1 MLRPATRSSPPRA
14 RWLVRRVVPLIRP
27 LVTLAA
33 AAAAILVLRWM
44 WVHYERAPWTRDGRV
59 RADIVNIAPDESGF
73 VASVAVIDNQV
84 VHKGD
89 PLFRLDTARYEIA
102 LHQAEAAVA
111 RQRAIL
117 AEARREARRNDNLG
131 QLVAFEVREQSQAHV
146 QEATADL
153 ARGLADL
160 AAAQLD
166 LKRAVIV
173 APVNGVVTNLELRP
187 GDYLMT
193 GRQALALVDSDSLHV
208 DGYFEESTLRHIHV
222 GDRVSVRLMGE
233 STLVFGRVQS
243 IAPAIDDRER
253 TPTGNLVANI
263 NPTFSWVR
271 LAQRVPVRIKLDP
284 DGTDVRLIA
293 GRTATIV
300 DLSFEAP
307 PLLRR
312 ERPP

>member
-14 RWLVRRVVPLIRP
+14 SRLVRRIVPLIRP
-27 LVTLAA
+27 LVTLTAA
-33 AAAAILVLRWM
+33 AVAMLVVRWM

-59 RADIVNIAPDESGF
+59 RADIVNVAPDESGF

-89 PLFRLDTARYEIA
+89 SLFRLDTARYEIA

-131 QLVAFEVREQSQAHV
+131 QLVAFEVREQSHARV
-146 QEATADL
+146 QEAAADL

-284 DGTDVRLIA
+284 GGTDVRLIG